1 MERRE
6 HRFKFTRRSAGIG
19 ITALVALAALAAA
32 GSVFAMGPVKEPF
45 DITKLCG
52 TQKIKVGLADGFGG
66 NSWRKI
72 TRAELEAEAKKCPNI
87 TQVIYTDGQAN
98 TQKSISDIR
107 SQVAQGVKVL
117 VIFPDSAQ
125 ALLPVIKEATAQGV
139 KVVMNIGVV
148 GGVAGKD
155 FVANVGE
162 DVKAEGRTTGAW
174 IAKALK
180 GKGNIIMLG
189 GTPGNSYSALVD
201 AGVREVLKK
210 FPGIKE
216 LEGPVPTNWDVGNT
230 QKVVAGLL
238 AKYPQIDGIV
248 SDYGGGSVG
257 GIRAFV
263 AAKRPLVP
271 WAANDTNQF
280 SCSYKKYKK
289 TNPNF
294 EIATVSSRNWTSRLA
309 LRVGLAALNGVK
321 DTEPQTVTLTLFE
334 DSIAGGALTPQCIP
348 SLPPDAIISSHLTIG
363 ELQKLFK

>member
-19 ITALVALAALAAA
+19 ITALLALAALAAA
-32 GSVFAMGPVKEPF
+32 GSAFAMGPVKEPF

-72 TRAELEAEAKKCPNI
+72 TRAELESEAKKCPNI
-87 TQVIYTDGQAN
+87 
-98 TQKSISDIR
+98 
-107 SQVAQGVKVL
+107 VL

-139 KVVMNIGVV
+139 KVVMNVGVV

-155 FVANVGE
+155 YVANVGE

-210 FPGIKE
+210 YPGIKE

-238 AKYPQIDGIV
+238 AKYPKIDGIV

-271 WAANDTNQF
+271 WAANDDNQF
-280 SCSYKKYKK
+280 SCTYKQYKK

-294 EIATVSSRNWTSRLA
+294 QIATVSSRNWTSRLA

-334 DSIAGGALTPQCIP
+334 DSIAGGKLAPQCVP

-363 ELQKLFK
+363 ELKKLFK